1 MTEVLIVGAGLTG
14 LFASLLAAEHGD
26 AVTLV
31 AQGRGGLGLCHGC
44 IDIWGRATP
53 SRALSRLRRSHPY
66 RLAGKAALHAAVEF
80 FNEITQQAKYP
91 FSGSISRNLRLP
103 TALGSI
109 HSTALAPQSLAQ
121 GDLDDATSFA
131 LAGIDNLRD
140 FYPQLAA
147 SNLRHTGI
155 AVQSILELPIPLDG
169 IRHDFSTSDLA
180 QLFDQPNWR
189 EETARIWKPHLT
201 GIKRLGLPAVLGLRD
216 PQHVLEDM
224 QERLG
229 VTLFEIPTLPPSTP
243 GLRLEVILRR
253 RALNTGVHLIEGP
266 RAVGRIDG
274 RSKGRRVSGVVL
286 QTAGGPRIHPADVV
300 ILATGGILNG
310 GIVFQQNG
318 SVQESVFDMPVNYDE
333 GRHCWTTT
341 SPIDSQPYSAYGILV
356 NDHLQPL
363 DAKGAPIFDNL
374 YAAGGLLGGADRTM
388 EGSRQGIDL
397 ATAYR
402 AVEVALG

>member
-14 LFASLLAAEHGD
+14 LFASLLAAEHGE
-26 AVTLV
+26 AVTIV
-31 AQGRGGLGLCHGC
+31 AQGHGGLGLCHGC
-44 IDIWGRATP
+44 LDIWGRATP
-53 SRALSRLRRSHPY
+53 SRAISRLRDSHPY
-66 RLAGKAALHAAVEF
+66 RLAGTVALHSAVEF
-80 FNEITQQAKYP
+80 FGQITQQANYP
-91 FSGSISRNLRLP
+91 FSGSASRNLRLP

-121 GDLDDATSFA
+121 GDLDDQTPFA

-147 SNLRHTGI
+147 SNLHHTGI
-155 AVQSILELPIPLDG
+155 TVQSVLELPIPLDST
-169 IRHDFSTSDLA
+169 HNDFSTSDLA
-180 QLFDQPNWR
+180 QLFDQTDWR
-189 EETARIWKPHLT
+189 EEVSRIWKPHLT
-201 GIKRLGLPAVLGLRD
+201 GIKRLGLPAVLGLHD
-216 PQHVLEDM
+216 PHHVLEDM

-229 VTLFEIPTLPPSTP
+229 VTLFEIPTLPPSLP
-243 GLRLEVILRR
+243 GLRLEIILRR
-253 RALNTGVHLIEGP
+253 EALNTGVHLIEGP
-266 RAVGRIDG
+266 RAIGRIDG

-286 QTAGGPRIHPADVV
+286 QTAGGPRIHTADVV

-310 GIVFQQNG
+310 GLVFQQDG
-318 SVQESVFDMPVNYDE
+318 SVQEAVFDIPVNYDE
-333 GRHCWTTT
+333 GRHYWTTT
-341 SPIDSQPYSAYGILV
+341 SPIDSQPYSGYGILV
-356 NDHLQPL
+356 NDHLEPL
-363 DAKGAPIFDNL
+363 GAKGTPIFNNL

>member
-1 MTEVLIVGAGLTG
+1 MTEVLVVGAGLTG
-14 LFASLLAAEHGD
+14 LFASLLAAEHSD
-26 AVTLV
+26 VVTLI
-31 AQGRGGLGLCHGC
+31 AQGRGGLGLSHGC
-44 IDIWGRATP
+44 IDIWGRAAP
-53 SRALSRLRRSHPY
+53 SRALSRLRKSHPY
-66 RLAGKAALHAAVEF
+66 RLAGKPALHAAVEF
-80 FNEITQQAKYP
+80 LDQITQQANYP
-91 FSGSISRNLRLP
+91 FSGNISRNLRLP

-121 GDLDDATSFA
+121 GDLSDGTPFA

-147 SNLRHTGI
+147 SNLGHNGI
-155 AVQSILELPIPLDG
+155 TVQSVLELPTPADG
-169 IRHDFSTSDLA
+169 TCNDFSTSDLA
-180 QLFDQPNWR
+180 QLFDQADWR
-189 EETARIWKPHLT
+189 EEVARIWKPQLT

-216 PQHVLEDM
+216 PQHVLEDL

-229 VTLFEIPTLPPSTP
+229 VTLFEIPTIPPSTP
-243 GLRLEVILRR
+243 GLRLEAILRR
-253 RALNTGVHLIEGP
+253 KALNTGVHLIEGP
-266 RAVGRIDG
+266 RAIGRIDG

-310 GIVFQQNG
+310 GLVFQQDG
-318 SVQESVFDMPVNYDE
+318 SVQESVFDIPVNYDE
-333 GRHCWTTT
+333 GRDCWTTT
-341 SPIDSQPYSAYGILV
+341 SPIDSQPYSGYGILV
-356 NDHLQPL
+356 NDQLRPL
-363 DAKGAPIFDNL
+363 GTKMTPIFDNL